1 MTLKEHKVAQ
11 QLVEAAEQAYFNPAI
26 FGRYLADQPF
36 YTVDRVMDMVVHVI
50 KQQAERH
57 ERELTDNISSE
68 GLILANELHNA
79 IQQIKETHTFN
90 NLKLPKTSQEVLA
103 GLKEPKEKPLDR
115 SWLRNQGKSYYM
127 GIDVQAVI

>member
-1 MTLKEHKVAQ
+1 MKLKEHKVAE
-11 QLVEAAEQAYFNPAI
+11 QLAEVAEQAYFNPAI

-36 YTVDRVMDMVVHVI
+36 YTIDRVMEMVVHII

-68 GLILANELHNA
+68 GLILAHELHHA

-90 NLKLPKTSQEVLA
+90 NLKLPKTKEEVLA
-103 GLKEPKEKPLDR
+103 GLKEPKHSTKDT
-115 SWLRNQGKSYYM
+115 SWLRSQGTSYYM